1 MQDSEEAFMDTTGL
15 KDADKPHQEYKR
27 RIVGKHT
34 PRDIPTSARDLAQ
47 YGDTDVES
55 DAPKRRKVG
64 KQRMQELPSSS
75 SDVAQYAEVRMEI
88 DMILE
93 SDTGRYAW
101 DDVDNMEIP
110 LGAVQ
115 EARKEE
121 MTHTKETTFKVV
133 KRTEAFEKTEKPPI
147 STKWVDTDKS
157 HGVGK
162 MNVTS
167 RWVARDFKT
176 RRKRP

>member
-1 MQDSEEAFMDTTGL
+1 MKERKKLQDEGATQCQDLKDIEEAAMKEDDLSTLGVLFEQYRQVYSEEREAAHEGAEQKRRKLQDSEEAFMETTGL

-75 SDVAQYAEVRMEI
+75 SDVAQYNEVHMEI
-88 DMILE
+88 YMILKN
-93 SDTGRYAW
+93 DTGRYAG
-101 DDVDNMEIP
+101 DDVNNME
-110 LGAVQ
+110 L
-115 EARKEE
+115 
-121 MTHTKETTFKVV
+121 
-133 KRTEAFEKTEKPPI
+133 PPG
-147 STKWVDTDKS
+147 SS
-157 HGVGK
+157 
-162 MNVTS
+162 S
-167 RWVARDFKT
+167 
-176 RRKRP
+176 